1 MKHAVPFA
9 LLAATLAFTGCNTY
23 VGVDN
28 PDQPSSTYSNATGSL
43 VTRYKAS
50 TEAVFNAVK
59 RAVDSQ
65 SDTMKRMGES
75 DKRVN
80 NELQEVT
87 VFARAIGDL
96 EIKIDVEKVED
107 PVTKENLHAG
117 DRQIRLLRQLRT
129 EPADRLPHHAE
140 PPPLSASGGTAIGR
154 RLAFRLGGVLFLHQ
168 HLPRHGQHPRT

>member
-1 MKHAVPFA
+1 MSPSTPRARPEIGCQPASAVFRCAYRIPPLMKHAVPFA

-28 PDQPSSTYSNATGSL
+28 PDQPSSTYSNATGAL

-50 TEAVFNAVK
+50 PEVVFNAVK
-59 RAVDSQ
+59 RAVDAQ

-87 VFARAIGDL
+87 VYARAIGDL
-96 EIKIDVEKVED
+96 EIKIEVAKVED
-107 PVTKENLHAG
+107 PVTKENFTQVTVKYG
-117 DRQIRLLRQLRT
+117 FFGNCEQSQQIVSRISQNLRR
-129 EPADRLPHHAE
+129 
-140 PPPLSASGGTAIGR
+140 
-154 RLAFRLGGVLFLHQ
+154 
-168 HLPRHGQHPRT
+168 

>member
-96 EIKIDVEKVED
+96 EIKIEVEKVED
-107 PVTKENLHAG
+107 PVTKEIFTQVTVKYGFFGNCEQSQQIVSRITQNL
-117 DRQIRLLRQLRT
+117 
-129 EPADRLPHHAE
+129 
-140 PPPLSASGGTAIGR
+140 R
-154 RLAFRLGGVLFLHQ
+154 R
-168 HLPRHGQHPRT
+168 

>member
-50 TEAVFNAVK
+50 PEAVFNAVK

-65 SDTMKRMGES
+65 SDTMKRMGETP
-75 DKRVN
+75 KVVN

-96 EIKIDVEKVED
+96 EIKIEVAKVED
-107 PVTKENLHAG
+107 PVTKENFTQVTVKYG
-117 DRQIRLLRQLRT
+117 FFGNCEQSQQIVSRITQNLRR
-129 EPADRLPHHAE
+129 
-140 PPPLSASGGTAIGR
+140 
-154 RLAFRLGGVLFLHQ
+154 
-168 HLPRHGQHPRT
+168 